1 MRHVAHLC
9 RRMSLSLAA
18 LAAVFVSNGA
28 SVFAV
33 DVVHVEE
40 DWQLVLG
47 QPDSPTVGPQIAV
60 TMSPFGDLNDTFF
73 TLEINHRSAPYW
85 TPGGLTIHHWC
96 GDWRVESLD
105 RTDRTVMTTSS
116 ETVTWTQSLDTSNGA
131 LTFQVKNGSS
141 TTWGR
146 FGYSGFFKLQT
157 GWGVMNLN
165 SYSPLVSVAQ
175 SGVAYA
181 GNRVQSL
188 KLMQTRFT
196 LSDGTVVTDNT
207 VRVAHQL
214 VE

>member
-1 MRHVAHLC
+1 MRRYVDLC
-9 RRMSLSLAA
+9 RRMSLHLAA
-18 LAAVFVSNGA
+18 LLALVVTSGA
-28 SVFAV
+28 SAFAV

-40 DWQLVLG
+40 DWQLLLG
-47 QPDSPTVGPQIAV
+47 EPDSNSVGPQVAV

-96 GDWRVESLD
+96 GDWRLESLD
-105 RTDRTVMTTSS
+105 RTDRTVMTTNG
-116 ETVTWTQSLDTSNGA
+116 ETVTWTQSLDTSNGQ

-141 TTWGR
+141 STWGN
-146 FGYSGFFKLQT
+146 FGRSGHFKLST

-175 SGVAYA
+175 SGIAYA

-188 KLMQTRFT
+188 KLVQTRLT